1 MVVSRSLSVLFP
13 SICVLG
19 ISDKPSGLIH
29 DDPLGGAILFSVL
42 LLTIVRHLQ
51 LRRLFGK
58 V

>member
-1 MVVSRSLSVLFP
+1 MLLLSVVVLFLY
-13 SICVLG
+13 ICVLG

-29 DDPLGGAILFSVL
+29 NDPLGGAILFSVL